1 MKQRFYFKI
10 AAILLMACLFSSQAS
25 AQLLSFKT
33 NALLWGNL
41 TPNIGAELVTSERTS
56 MAGNV
61 YYSLDKQFIDC
72 NIKGADA
79 QLRYWFSNRP
89 MARSFIALGVQ
100 GFHYRAEFDG
110 TKHIGDAAGPGLV
123 YGYALPLAK
132 RFNLEFSAGMSMM
145 WYREK
150 KGNTTE
156 YNVSGHRLMPM
167 GVGITCSY
175 IFK

>member
-1 MKQRFYFKI
+1 MKQKFYLKI
-10 AAILLMACLFSSQAS
+10 AAVLVMACISSHAA
-25 AQLLSFKT
+25 AQLISVKT

-41 TPNIGAELVTSERTS
+41 TPNVGAELVTSERTS
-56 MAGNV
+56 LAGNV
-61 YYSLDKQFIDC
+61 YYSVGKQPIDC
-72 NIKGADA
+72 DIKGGDA

-100 GFHYRAEFDG
+100 AFHYVANLGSVNHR
-110 TKHIGDAAGPGLV
+110 GDTVGPGLV
-123 YGYALPLAK
+123 YGYDLPLTK
-132 RFNLEFSAGMSMM
+132 HFNLEFSAGISMM

-150 KGNTTE
+150 KGNTLQ
-156 YNVSGHRLMPM
+156 YNTSGHRLMPM